1 VVGFSCVPGV
11 EEVLVLDDALVVA
24 SHVEGPDV
32 VLIEAVVYHGDVAIR
47 WVSIDGL
54 ALHVVEIEL
63 GVVIFRWHNG
73 GLSHGGAIL
82 GVEGLQAL
90 EVVVLDHA
98 HIIDIIMEVGVLLDR
113 LMEALEGIVEI
124 GGLEDAV
131 SNGVEADLNT
141 VVDLLI
147 GIDALIV
154 INTG

>member
-1 VVGFSCVPGV
+1 
-11 EEVLVLDDALVVA
+11 
-24 SHVEGPDV
+24 
-32 VLIEAVVYHGDVAIR
+32 
-47 WVSIDGL
+47 
-54 ALHVVEIEL
+54 
-63 GVVIFRWHNG
+63 
-73 GLSHGGAIL
+73 
-82 GVEGLQAL
+82 
-90 EVVVLDHA
+90 
-98 HIIDIIMEVGVLLDR
+98 MEVGVLLDR